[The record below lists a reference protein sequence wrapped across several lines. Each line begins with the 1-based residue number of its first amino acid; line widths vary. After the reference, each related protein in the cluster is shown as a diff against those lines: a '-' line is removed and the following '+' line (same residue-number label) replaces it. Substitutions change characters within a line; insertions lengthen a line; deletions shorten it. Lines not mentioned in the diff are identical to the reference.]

1 MYIIIILE
9 KCSVIQNDKVTNI
22 ILIKKMK
29 RVASHGQYFYYHTM
43 KTLSEAF
50 IRVACFWKQGLRC
63 LKKFDDNAQK
73 NYNLFVM

>member
-1 MYIIIILE
+1 
-9 KCSVIQNDKVTNI
+9 
-22 ILIKKMK
+22 MK

-43 KTLSEAF
+43 KTLCEAF

-73 NYNLFVM
+73 TTIYSLCKRKTKLIIPVWKYFNLFK